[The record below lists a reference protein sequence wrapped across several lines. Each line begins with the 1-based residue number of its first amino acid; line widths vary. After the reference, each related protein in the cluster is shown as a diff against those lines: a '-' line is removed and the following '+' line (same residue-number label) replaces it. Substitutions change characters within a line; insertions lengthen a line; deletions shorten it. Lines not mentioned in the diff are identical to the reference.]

1 MKNKSVKITLQY
13 ISTIVFIVLIV
24 LALNYGLFLFFI
36 RWSPSVM
43 EPAQTVKALALELH
57 QDNHQL
63 SLETA
68 EMIKNNNL
76 WVQLVD
82 PKGDVIYDS
91 NKPNDIGGH
100 YSLKDIAVLSRNF
113 LNDYPVF
120 VWESG
125 ENLVLLGYP
134 KDSIS
139 RYNWYIPT
147 KIGASLPSTF
157 LFLLLF
163 NVAITVIV
171 SIFLGRRLTKPLT
184 RLINAVFLLKQEKE
198 VYIEEKGVYM
208 DLAQS
213 ITETSRTII
222 DKNNKIRLRDAA
234 VTNWVAGI
242 SHDVRTPLSMILG
255 YSALMEEDAALPEEI
270 HSQAKIITEN
280 ALRLRELVT
289 DLNLATSLQYNMQP
303 LTRSRVRL
311 GNIAR
316 EAMASC
322 INSGVL
328 QNCRIDGVIEDENT
342 VVLLDDKL
350 FLRAVVNLIMNS
362 AKHNKNG
369 CCITVTVPEA
379 AEEDPYA
386 SLRVSDNG
394 CGIPQDTI
402 KRVTQHDFFNFS
414 IHQTNGGLGLIIV
427 RSIVEAHHGKLI
439 IESEIGKGTVVILKI
454 PKTDSLPEN
463 EPR

>member
-13 ISTIVFIVLIV
+13 ISTIVFIVFTV
-24 LALNYGLFLFFI
+24 LALNYGIFLFLI
-36 RWSPSVM
+36 RCSPSVL
-43 EPAQTVKALALELH
+43 EPARTVKALALELS
-57 QDNHQL
+57 QDHLHL
-63 SLETA
+63 SLKTT

-82 PKGDVIYDS
+82 PKGDVIFDS
-91 NKPNDIGGH
+91 NKPSDIGSH
-100 YSLKDIAVLSRNF
+100 YSLKDIAVLSKNF

-147 KIGASLPSTF
+147 KLGASFPSTF
-157 LFLLLF
+157 LCLLLF

-171 SIFLGRRLTKPLT
+171 SIFLGRRLTKPLN
-184 RLINAVFLLKQEKE
+184 RLINAIFLLKQEQE
-198 VYIEEKGVYM
+198 VCIEEKGVYK

-213 ITETSRTII
+213 ITETSQTIV
-222 DKNNKIRLRDAA
+222 DKNNKIKLRDAA

-289 DLNLATSLQYNMQP
+289 NLNLATSLQYNMQP
-303 LTRSRVRL
+303 LTRSPVRL

-328 QNCRIDGVIEDENT
+328 QNCRIDGIIEDENT

-350 FLRAVVNLIMNS
+350 FLRAVLNLIMNS
-362 AKHNKNG
+362 AKHNKDG

-386 SLRVSDNG
+386 SIIVADNG
-394 CGIPQDTI
+394 SGIPQDTV
-402 KRVTQHDFFNFS
+402 KRVTQQDFFNFS
-414 IHQTNGGLGLIIV
+414 INQTNGGLGLIIV
-427 RSIVEAHHGKLI
+427 RSIVEAHHGQLI
-439 IESEIGKGTVVILKI
+439 IESEMGKGTVVTLKI
-454 PKTDSLPEN
+454 PKADSWLETGS
-463 EPR
+463 R